1 VAGDPLGEWRPS
13 KDESLDEWG
22 ERQRWVRAPKPDP
35 RADKAELAIRVACGV
50 ALAVFLVVLLILEL
64 L

>member
-22 ERQRWVRAPKPDP
+22 ERQRWARTPKPDP
-35 RADKAELAIRVACGV
+35 GFDRAELVARVACAV
-50 ALAVFLVVLLILEL
+50 ALAVFLVVVLILEVW
-64 L
+64 